1 MELVQKEV
9 TRDFKRNIVFY
20 NLDSTIS
27 AGYRGNSLIAT
38 HFRRLATNALKTFTI

>member
-20 NLDSTIS
+20 NLDATIS
-27 AGYRGNSLIAT
+27 VGYGGNSLIAT
-38 HFRRLATNALKTFTI
+38 HFRRLATNTLKTFTI

>member
-9 TRDFKRNIVFY
+9 TRNFKRNIEFY
-20 NLDSTIS
+20 NLDATIFVR
-27 AGYRGNSLIAT
+27 YRGNSLRDT